1 MKNLF
6 ENYNKDEMNSL
17 LWDMYKGWFLHSVA
31 DLDSDKM
38 VDMLLFYDEVKN
50 LLKELPLP
58 DTKNLE

>member
-6 ENYNKDEMNSL
+6 ENYNMDEINSL

-58 DTKNLE
+58 DPKNLE